1 MPYLGLDIGSGSV
14 GVAVSMGGD
23 LAQPLAVVD
32 AREWKQKVSEIIRN
46 REIDTVIVGIPKTLE
61 NQNENM
67 IRVKQA
73 IAYLEK
79 LGVVVERVD
88 ESSSTGF
95 AISMGQVV
103 AERGRKQVR
112 ARVDDTAAALVLQR
126 YLDIRRGGKS
136 VLE

>member
-1 MPYLGLDIGSGSV
+1 MSYLGLDIGSGSV
-14 GVAVSMGGD
+14 GVAISMGGD
-23 LAQPLAVVD
+23 LAQPLVVVD
-32 AREWKQKVSEIIRN
+32 AREWKQRVGEIIRN
-46 REIDTVIVGIPKTLE
+46 KKIETVVVGIPKTTAMD
-61 NQNENM
+61 NENM
-67 IRVKQA
+67 VRVKQA
-73 IAYLEK
+73 ISYLEK

-95 AISMGQVV
+95 AISLGQMV